1 MISGHRRLHAAGIV
15 GLSKIPAIV
24 KEMSDDEAI
33 IKWWMPTY
41 RGKRYFQVNEL
52 LVLR

>member
-33 IKWWMPTY
+33 INMEITQY
-41 RGKRYFQVNEL
+41 
-52 LVLR
+52 